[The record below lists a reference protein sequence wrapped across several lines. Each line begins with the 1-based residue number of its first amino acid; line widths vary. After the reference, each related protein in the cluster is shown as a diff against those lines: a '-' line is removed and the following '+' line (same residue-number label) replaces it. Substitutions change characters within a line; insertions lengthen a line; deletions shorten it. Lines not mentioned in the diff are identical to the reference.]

1 MKKILPIILT
11 AAVLGT
17 AATGCAAKTVQETTA
32 APAAQTTAAET
43 TKAAETTQ
51 AAAEDDTKAEETT
64 AAAEA
69 DAADPVKE
77 AAISYFADFPE
88 DRHMINVADLFVKMD
103 AGEDMLIIDIRQ
115 PDAYAEG
122 HLKGAVNIPYGP
134 AIAENLDK
142 IPDDVMLY
150 VNCYSGQTSSQ
161 TVALL
166 NIAGKYATNIQSG
179 YNNGISVLDGYEAY
193 IETTENVLLDETYEV
208 DEAIAAAIG
217 DYYAK
222 ATSDTF
228 SSFNFPVDSLGELV
242 DAESEDYT
250 ILSVRQAKDFA
261 EAHIPGAFNIPFA
274 KGMQEQFSQIPAD
287 KPVVVYCYTG
297 QTASQVMGV
306 LRMLGYEAYN
316 LSGGMGSAEKE
327 TGWLGAG
334 LPTVAE

>member
-1 MKKILPIILT
+1 MKKILPVLLT
-11 AAVLGT
+11 AALMGATV
-17 AATGCAAKTVQETTA
+17 TGCATKTVQETTA
-32 APAAQTTAAET
+32 AATAA
-43 TKAAETTQ
+43 AAPAETKTEAATQ
-51 AAAEDDTKAEETT
+51 APETKAEAPAATETPAQT
-64 AAAEA
+64 
-69 DAADPVKE
+69 DASDPVKE
-77 AAISYFADFPE
+77 AAMSYFADFPE
-88 DRHMINVADLFVKMD
+88 DRHMISVKDLFAKMD

-134 AIAENLDK
+134 AIAENLEK

-179 YNNGISVLDGYEAY
+179 YNNGIKVLEGYEAY
-193 IETTENVLLDETYEV
+193 IETTENVLPDESYEV
-208 DEAIAAAIG
+208 DPAIASAIA

-222 ATSDTF
+222 AKSDNF
-228 SSFNFPVDSLGELV
+228 SSFNFPVDALGELV

-250 ILSVRQAKDFA
+250 ILSVRQAKDYDA
-261 EAHIPGAFNIPFA
+261 GHIQGAMLIPFA
-274 KGMQEQFSQIPAD
+274 KGMQEQFSEIPTD

-297 QTASQVMGV
+297 QTASQTMAV

-316 LSGGMGSAEKE
+316 LAGGMGSADNGS
-327 TGWLGAG
+327 GWLGAG
-334 LPTVAE
+334 LPTVTE

>member
-88 DRHMINVADLFVKMD
+88 DRHMIN
-103 AGEDMLIIDIRQ
+103 DIRQ

-193 IETTENVLLDETYEV
+193 IETTENVLPDETYEV

>member
-1 MKKILPIILT
+1 MKKILSVILT
-11 AAVLGT
+11 AAVIGT

-32 APAAQTTAAET
+32 AASAAET
-43 TKAAETTQ
+43 ASSETKAEETKAAETS
-51 AAAEDDTKAEETT
+51 AAAGETVPSETRAE
-64 AAAEA
+64 
-69 DAADPVKE
+69 AADPVKE
-77 AAISYFADFPE
+77 AAMSYFADFPE
-88 DRHMINVADLFVKMD
+88 DRHMIAVKDLFAKMD

-134 AIAENLDK
+134 AVAENLEK

-179 YNNGISVLDGYEAY
+179 YNNGIKVLEGYEAY
-193 IETTENVLLDETYEV
+193 IETTENVLPDESYEV
-208 DEAIAAAIG
+208 DDAIQAAIA

-242 DAESEDYT
+242 EAESEDYT
-250 ILSVRQAKDFA
+250 ILSVRQAKDYA
-261 EAHIPGAFNIPFA
+261 EAHIPGAMLIPFA
-274 KGMQEQFSQIPAD
+274 KGMQEQFSEIPTD

-297 QTASQVMGV
+297 QTASQTMAV
-306 LRMLGYEAYN
+306 LRMLGFEAYN
-316 LSGGMGSAEKE
+316 LAGGMGNAEAQ
-327 TGWLGAG
+327 TGWLGKG
-334 LPTVAE
+334 LPTESGN

>member
-1 MKKILPIILT
+1 MKKILPVILT
-11 AAVLGT
+11 AVLLGST
-17 AATGCAAKTVQETTA
+17 VSGCAAKTVQETTA
-32 APAAQTTAAET
+32 APAPQTTAAET
-43 TKAAETTQ
+43 KAEAAETTK
-51 AAAEDDTKAEETT
+51 AEADAETKAEETK
-64 AAAEA
+64 AQSE
-69 DAADPVKE
+69 AADPVKE
-77 AAISYFADFPE
+77 AAMNYFADFPE
-88 DRHMINVADLFVKMD
+88 DRHMINVEDLFAKMD

-134 AIAENLDK
+134 AIAENLNK

-179 YNNGISVLDGYEAY
+179 YNNGISAVEGFEAY
-193 IETTENVLLDETYEV
+193 IETTENLLPDETYEV
-208 DEAIAAAIG
+208 DEAIVTAIA

-228 SSFNFPVDSLGELV
+228 SSFNFPVDALGELV
-242 DAESEDYT
+242 EAESEDYT
-250 ILSVRQAKDFA
+250 ILSVRQAKDYA
-261 EAHIPGAFNIPFA
+261 EAHIPGAINIPFG
-274 KGMQEQFSQIPAD
+274 KGMQEQFSQIPTD

-316 LSGGMGSAEKE
+316 LAGGMGNAEKG
-327 TGWLGAG
+327 TGWLGKG
-334 LPTVAE
+334 LPTTTE